1 MSKSIRIDDDL
12 HEWLFAK
19 FPKEMSVSDVIRELK
34 ELWEQHQDKGE

>member
-19 FPKEMSVSDVIRELK
+19 FPKEMSVSDVIREFK
-34 ELWEQHQDKGE
+34 EVWEQHHNEGE

>member
-12 HEWLFAK
+12 HEWLFAN

-34 ELWEQHQDKGE
+34 ELWEQQQDKGK